1 MASKNRKAQTPLPL
15 CAPAFSFVDPS
26 LLFDVCC
33 GLSQKNLATPK
44 QITIIFSKHFLVVC
58 FLSYLWR
65 HKKWFWWNR
74 SVIYRSLKSPH
85 LQSLCYIKLGWSST
99 FPPTADHLLRKL
111 GHGSTNMFGYLGCN
125 VLFAFHLGCFY
136 ECVGVWWSIGDLYN
150 IVFKRCL
157 LFPSNVC
164 NMIANNPSNK
174 PIWQSMAKWHER
186 RPVLWVPLHLPRTS
200 SPAPNPQCH
209 AKRHGFLWEKNVSIL
224 SLRSTLQAPATWTR
238 DAVSPQKT
246 FFWFPHWIIEDYW
259 LYFSS
264 QVASTSK
271 YCGVNSASKRLAVK
285 LTMGGLNP
293 KRLPQMRC

>member
-1 MASKNRKAQTPLPL
+1 
-15 CAPAFSFVDPS
+15 
-26 LLFDVCC
+26 
-33 GLSQKNLATPK
+33 
-44 QITIIFSKHFLVVC
+44 
-58 FLSYLWR
+58 
-65 HKKWFWWNR
+65 
-74 SVIYRSLKSPH
+74 
-85 LQSLCYIKLGWSST
+85 
-99 FPPTADHLLRKL
+99 
-111 GHGSTNMFGYLGCN
+111 MFGYLGCN

-150 IVFKRCL
+150 IIFKRCL

-246 FFWFPHWIIEDYW
+246 FFGFHTGSLKTIDCIS
-259 LYFSS
+259 LHKF
-264 QVASTSK
+264 ASTSK
-271 YCGVNSASKRLAVK
+271 YCGVNSASKETCSEIDHGRLESKTSSPDEMLKSWINAPLCLCQGNRK
-285 LTMGGLNP
+285 ACP
-293 KRLPQMRC
+293 KKD